1 MPRTDTL
8 PGVPPRVAANP
19 ALAGVA
25 RTLLLDAAAAECI
38 SALRA
43 EGIRAILLKGPVTA
57 RWLYSGH
64 PPRTYIDVD
73 LLVAPDE
80 VPQALRTLEGLGYR
94 DATKARSTIENLL
107 LLLVVTLKRTGE
119 PNKIDWP
126 SPAEVQKLVDE
137 GTHAV
142 PLERSPV
149 PGTSRFPAGISVD
162 LHWSFHGIGAPA
174 EHFWTAVAAEADQMQ
189 ISGTEVDVPSEPARA
204 LLLALHAGTLR
215 PSVEQPLRD
224 LDRALERLP
233 GETWRAARSLAV
245 RLDAVPRFATGLG
258 MRPLGLRLIA
268 RLHLQG
274 AVDVS
279 SVLHVMGDRPPIADS
294 IARLT
299 NTRGLAPR
307 VRLLARG
314 LIPTVASMRFH
325 WRLARRGSLGLALAY
340 LYRPAWLLAKLPA
353 ALRAYA
359 RARRVRQADDQR
371 DSVITGAGP

>member
-80 VPQALRTLEGLGYR
+80 VPRALRTLEGLGYR
-94 DATKARSTIENLL
+94 DATKARSTI
-107 LLLVVTLKRTGE
+107 
-119 PNKIDWP
+119 
-126 SPAEVQKLVDE
+126 E

-340 LYRPAWLLAKLPA
+340 LYRPVWLLAKLPA